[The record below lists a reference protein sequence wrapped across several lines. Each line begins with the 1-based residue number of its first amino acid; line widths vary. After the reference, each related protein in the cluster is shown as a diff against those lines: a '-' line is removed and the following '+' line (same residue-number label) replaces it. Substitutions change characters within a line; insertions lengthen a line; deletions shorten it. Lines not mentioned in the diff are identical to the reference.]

1 MGRDEQKTSPSL
13 AYKGTLKELKGLLKE
28 RITEGLSHVV
38 AKSDDSSANSEEGVS
53 KIAIEKIYPRHDQP
67 RQVFEPTSLEELS
80 STMKELGQ
88 AQAITVRKKGERYE
102 IISGERR
109 FRAAK
114 LAGLS
119 HLDCLIKEVDSKDA
133 SLLALVEN
141 VQRRDLLPIEEAHF
155 LKKILDENEDLS
167 LDRLAKMIGSHKST
181 VSEKVQ
187 LTEIPEEL
195 QPRLYKKGQN
205 FTHRHWRVLS
215 RIKDPEFLKEMTI
228 KAVDHHLSVAELERS
243 LEAAGITK
251 SRRKRETKQ
260 KGQLS
265 FAGFEIFQKSGSK
278 YKLKSLTFDLREL
291 EEKVRQKL
299 IGDLEKVIEDLRNP
313 SQESAEIAPSE
324 IKTVEI
330 NAAEPESTNSI
341 PLTSSEKM
349 SQNSNIPEDS
359 EAFKPF
365 LAEIEGEPGAT

>member
-1 MGRDEQKTSPSL
+1 
-13 AYKGTLKELKGLLKE
+13 
-28 RITEGLSHVV
+28 
-38 AKSDDSSANSEEGVS
+38 
-53 KIAIEKIYPRHDQP
+53 
-67 RQVFEPTSLEELS
+67 
-80 STMKELGQ
+80 
-88 AQAITVRKKGERYE
+88 
-102 IISGERR
+102 
-109 FRAAK
+109 
-114 LAGLS
+114 
-119 HLDCLIKEVDSKDA
+119 
-133 SLLALVEN
+133 
-141 VQRRDLLPIEEAHF
+141 
-155 LKKILDENEDLS
+155 
-167 LDRLAKMIGSHKST
+167 
-181 VSEKVQ
+181 
-187 LTEIPEEL
+187 
-195 QPRLYKKGQN
+195 
-205 FTHRHWRVLS
+205 
-215 RIKDPEFLKEMTI
+215 MTI